1 MGCGS
6 RCAVISAD
14 RPLVLG
20 SASPRRRELL
30 AGLRLPIRVVAAEAD
45 ESERAGESVEQYL
58 SRVVLDKLRGVVPR
72 IEGDFAG
79 VLVAD
84 TIVVLDG
91 QILGKPADV
100 AGAAELV
107 GRIVGRTHT
116 VFTRYAIALAVE
128 PLVAAAARTVESRV
142 TMRAASADEVRRY
155 AETREG
161 LDKAG
166 AYAAQGIGAF
176 LIERIEGSH
185 SNVIGLPV
193 CEVVLDLGATGLL
206 AAFP

>member
-1 MGCGS
+1 
-6 RCAVISAD
+6 VISKE

-30 AGLRLPIRVVAAEAD
+30 AGLGLPLRVVVGEAD
-45 ESERAGESVEQYL
+45 ESERPGESVEGYL
-58 SRVVLDKLRGVVPR
+58 ERVVGEKLKAVAAR
-72 IEGDFAG
+72 IEGSFSA

-91 QILGKPADV
+91 EILGKPDNV
-100 AGAAELV
+100 AQAAELV
-107 GRIVGRTHT
+107 ARIVGRTHR
-116 VFTRYAIALAVE
+116 VFTRYAIAPAHA
-128 PLVAAAARTVESRV
+128 PGTPAMARSVESAV
-142 TMRAASADEVRRY
+142 TMRAANREEVERY
-155 AETREG
+155 ARTGEG

-193 CEVVLDLGATGLL
+193 CEVVLDLKATGLL